1 MADSGPV
8 IGIDLGT
15 TNSCAATVEGDKPR
29 VIPSRMGYNTIPS
42 VVAVDGN
49 GKLLVGHLAKRQ
61 MLVNPRNTIYGS
73 KRLIGRRFSSATV
86 QEIKRYFT
94 YELVPSDGDS
104 IAVKFGNQ
112 VLTLPQVSAM
122 ILQEVREV
130 AEDYLGTSVTRAVI
144 SVPAFYNERQR
155 SAVKEA
161 GRIAG
166 LTVER
171 IVSEPTAAAL
181 AYGAQRTIQQRV
193 LVYDLGGG
201 TFDASVVEIKG
212 GDFQVVSTGGDT
224 FLGGV
229 DFDNRLL
236 SQVLYEFL
244 EETGVDLARYPV
256 VVQRLRDGC
265 EAAKVELSEL
275 TRAEIR
281 VPFVAKING
290 EPRNIARTI
299 EVDELRSLTSDLV
312 ERTLSVCKEV
322 LHNQCYTE
330 KDLDAILLVGGQS
343 RFPLIHQRI
352 EEEFGITPSK
362 AVHPDEAVALGTALL
377 AQSISGRGH
386 SFRFRDVLPMSLGIG
401 VPGGKCVRVI
411 ERNTLLPFEKRY
423 KISATPGEDGGFELM
438 VFQGEGKRVEDNEYL
453 GTVTLTGESRG
464 GEGKASYAVLFTLS
478 QECILTVSATDLA
491 TGEEVRTTMSATDTS
506 DTIRAKLSR
515 PPDGKTS
522 APHPGGTV
530 PLERPVFAD
539 GAAATVTE
547 SGGISA
553 PATAPAR
560 AASAVPATTAAARE
574 DTPPPGGWFS
584 RLLGKLG
591 LQRGR

>member
-1 MADSGPV
+1 M
-8 IGIDLGT
+8 
-15 TNSCAATVEGDKPR
+15 VEGDKPK

-49 GKLLVGHLAKRQ
+49 GKLLVGHLARRQ

-94 YELVPSDGDS
+94 YELVPADGDS

-112 VLTLPQVSAM
+112 VLTLPQISAL

-130 AEDYLGTSVTRAVI
+130 AEDYFGAQVHRAVI

-161 GRIAG
+161 GHIAG

-181 AYGAQRTIQQRV
+181 AYGAQRTAKQRV
-193 LVYDLGGG
+193 LIYDLGGG

-212 GDFQVVSTGGDT
+212 GDFQVISTGGDT

-244 EETGVDLARYPV
+244 DETGVDLARYPV
-256 VVQRLRDGC
+256 VVQRLRDAC

-275 TRAEIR
+275 NRSEIR

-290 EPRNIARTI
+290 EPRNIAR
-299 EVDELRSLTSDLV
+299 EVQVDELRSLTTDLV
-312 ERTLSVCKEV
+312 ERTLSVCREV
-322 LHNQCYTE
+322 LAAKGHGPEN
-330 KDLDAILLVGGQS
+330 LDAVLLVGGQS
-343 RFPLIHQRI
+343 RFPLIHERI
-352 EEEFGITPSK
+352 EAEFGQAPSK

-377 AQSISGRGH
+377 AHSIGGSH

-401 VPGGKCVRVI
+401 VPGGKCVRVV

-438 VFQGEGKRVEDNEYL
+438 VFQGEGNRVEDNEYL
-453 GTVTLTGESRG
+453 GTVTLRSEAGPQA
-464 GEGKASYAVLFTLS
+464 GKAAYAVLFSLS
-478 QECILTVSATDLA
+478 QECILTVTATDLA
-491 TGEEVRTTMSATDTS
+491 TNEEVQAVMAASDTS
-506 DTIRAKLSR
+506 DSIRAKLAR
-515 PPDGKTS
+515 PPGAAAP

-530 PLERPVFAD
+530 PLERPPLD
-539 GAAATVTE
+539 E
-547 SGGISA
+547 
-553 PATAPAR
+553 PAR
-560 AASAVPATTAAARE
+560 AVVSEPAAGAPSAPGAGAAPPAPAE
-574 DTPPPGGWFS
+574 LPPADEQIPPSGGFFS
-584 RLLGKLG
+584 GLLGKLG
-591 LQRGR
+591 LRRGSSRRD